1 MEVMSRIVL
10 GGPSLSILDQP
21 ALNKFLAVAEEAGIQ
36 RIDTRREYNGLQVK
50 IGVYLKGKD
59 KFVVNSKVGNP
70 FTSEL
75 TPLEIQFSV
84 EKSLKELGI
93 ERIGTLFLHSLHK
106 SSFTEENI
114 LKLDDLQRQG
124 KISRFGYSGDGE
136 DLAAA
141 IGVNEFQDLMLT
153 CNVLDQE
160 NLDLEK
166 SIEPTKQIYFK
177 IPLAQ
182 AIWRT
187 LEFQKRVASLSVA
200 RMLFK
205 KPALP
210 DSWLDYKA
218 RFGVMKDVLHK
229 DEYFEDFLKFAL
241 FYGNAR
247 QFVTIGTT
255 SLDHLRKALSVENL
269 GADTRE
275 IDIFRAF
282 WLERRLPSWSPHL

>member
-1 MEVMSRIVL
+1 MSRIVL
-10 GGPSLSILDQP
+10 GGPSLSILDQS

-36 RIDTRREYNGLQVK
+36 RIDTRHEYNGLQVK
-50 IGVYLKGKD
+50 LGVYLKGKD
-59 KFVVNSKVGNP
+59 KFVVNSKVGHP

-75 TPLEIQFSV
+75 TPIEIQTSV
-84 EKSLKELGI
+84 EKSLQELGI

-106 SSFTEENI
+106 NTFTQENI
-114 LKLDDLQRQG
+114 SKLVDLQRQG
-124 KISRFGYSGDGE
+124 KISRFGYSGDGG

-141 IGVNEFQDLMLT
+141 IEVNEFQDLMFT

-166 SIEPTKQIYFK
+166 LIQPNKQIYFK

-187 LEFQKRVASLSVA
+187 LEFQKRVAGLRAV

-205 KPALP
+205 KPPLP
-210 DSWLDYKA
+210 DSWIDYKT
-218 RFGVMKDVLHK
+218 RFEVMKDLSQK
-229 DEYFEDFLKFAL
+229 KEYYEDFLKFAM

-247 QFVTIGTT
+247 QFVTIGTA
-255 SLDHLRKALSVENL
+255 SLDHLRKAISVEIL
-269 GADTRE
+269 GVDTNE
-275 IDIFRAF
+275 VEIFRAF
-282 WLERRLPSWSPHL
+282 WLERRLPSWSPHP